1 MSTETLPTGSLAG
14 PQDRVLLNVEELQLH
29 FPIKEGFLRRTTGH
43 VRAVDGVS
51 FFIREGETL
60 GLVGESGCGKTSTGR
75 CIVRSHQPTGGRIA
89 YHAKGS
95 DPVDIA
101 TVEGSD
107 LKRYRRDIRMIF
119 QDPQSS
125 LNPRMTLRDIIGE
138 PLKIHGI
145 ASGSEL
151 EDRVGALLRDVGL
164 RPEYMSR
171 YPHAFSGGER
181 QRVGIARALS
191 LNPRLVV
198 ADEAVSAL
206 DVSVRAQ
213 ILNLLQDL
221 QVEHQLTYLFISHD
235 LSVVEYLCDR
245 VAVMYVGKVVEMAD
259 TATLFANPKHPY
271 TEALLSAVPKPDPLL
286 RDRRDRIVLSGDV
299 ADPSDPPSGCYFH
312 PRCRYAKPICAE
324 EQPPLRDVGDGTF
337 AACHFSEELNLRG
350 VATPPPPK

>member
-1 MSTETLPTGSLAG
+1 MSVAG
-14 PQDRVLLNVEELQLH
+14 DAQRKRVLLDVKDLQLH
-29 FPIKEGFLRRTTGH
+29 FPIRHGFLRRTIGH
-43 VRAVDGVS
+43 IRAVDGLDFS
-51 FFIREGETL
+51 IREGETL

-75 CIVRSHQPTGGRIA
+75 CIVRSHDPTGGQIL
-89 YHAKGS
+89 YHRDGS
-95 DPVDIA
+95 EPADIA
-101 TVEGSD
+101 AVHGNA
-107 LKRYRRDIRMIF
+107 LKPYRREIRMVF

-125 LNPRMTLRDIIGE
+125 LNPRMTLQDIIGE
-138 PLKIHGI
+138 PLKAHGV

-151 EDRVGALLRDVGL
+151 EDRVAALLRDVGL
-164 RPEYMSR
+164 RPEYRSR

-191 LNPRLVV
+191 LDPRLVV

-221 QVEHQLTYLFISHD
+221 QAEHHLTYLFISHD

-245 VAVMYVGKVVEMAD
+245 VAVMYVGKMVEMAD
-259 TATLFANPKHPY
+259 TAALFTRPRHPY

-286 RDRRDRIVLSGDV
+286 RDRRERIVLSGDV

-312 PRCRYAKPICAE
+312 PRCRYAQPICAE
-324 EQPPLRDVGDGTF
+324 EQPPLRDVGDGTTT
-337 AACHFSEELNLRG
+337 ACHFAEELNLRG
-350 VATPPPPK
+350 VATPAS